1 MIRRRDQRG
10 FTIIE
15 LMVATTVFTVIM
27 ATVAAMLV
35 QYSNS
40 QRKAVNETAAQNV
53 ARDVID
59 RVSQSL
65 QFEGRAGSVT
75 ALSSTDNTV
84 GYCIGTTRYSVALGR
99 QVMSA
104 ATHAAMVDRSGIG
117 CGGTAQP
124 VRTATS
130 GLAGTELMASQMR
143 MANFDIT
150 SPQAGLYTVTVRV
163 VFGATDLLC
172 SQSASVSCDQG
183 NEETSTVFDG
193 KDIPADTECKAG
205 KDGRFC
211 AVSELATTVRSR
223 L

>member
-10 FTIIE
+10 FTLVE

-27 ATVAAMLV
+27 ASVAAMLV

-40 QRKAVNETAAQNV
+40 QRKAVNETTVQNA
-53 ARDVID
+53 ARDVVD

-65 QFEGRAGSVT
+65 QFEGRTVT
-75 ALSSTDNTV
+75 GLTSADNTI

-99 QVMSA
+99 QVTSSS
-104 ATHAAMVDRSGIG
+104 THAAMVDQVGIG
-117 CGGTAQP
+117 CGGSAQQ

-130 GLAGTELMASQMR
+130 GLLGTELMGGQMR
-143 MANFDIT
+143 VARFEVT
-150 SPQAGLYTVTVRV
+150 SSQAGLYTVTLRV
-163 VFGATDLLC
+163 VYGATDLLC
-172 SQSASVSCDQG
+172 SQAASVSCSKDNNG
-183 NEETSTVFDG
+183 TSTVFDG
-193 KDIPADTECKAG
+193 KDIPGDTECKAG
-205 KDGRFC
+205 NDARFC

>member
-10 FTIIE
+10 FTLVE

-40 QRKAVNETAAQNV
+40 QRKAVNETAVQNV

-65 QFEGRAGSVT
+65 QFEGRSVT
-75 ALSSTDNTV
+75 ALSSTDNTI

-99 QVMSA
+99 QVTTST
-104 ATHAAMVDRSGIG
+104 THAAMVDRTGIG
-117 CGGTAQP
+117 CGGSAQL

-130 GLAGTELMASQMR
+130 GLMGTELVGNQMR
-143 MANFDIT
+143 MASFDIT
-150 SPQAGLYTVTVRV
+150 SAQTGLYSVTLRV

-172 SQSASVSCDQG
+172 SQSASVSCNPAD
-183 NEETSTVFDG
+183 NATSAIFDG
-193 KDIPADTECKAG
+193 ENIPADTACKTG

>member
-10 FTIIE
+10 FTLVE

-40 QRKAVNETAAQNV
+40 QRKAVNETAVQNV

-59 RVSQSL
+59 QVSQSL
-65 QFEGRAGSVT
+65 QFEGRSVT
-75 ALSSTDNTV
+75 ALSSTDNTI

-99 QVMSA
+99 QVTTST
-104 ATHAAMVDRSGIG
+104 THAAMVDRTGIG
-117 CGGTAQP
+117 CGGSAQL

-130 GLAGTELMASQMR
+130 GLVGTELVGNQMR

-150 SPQAGLYTVTVRV
+150 SAQTGLYSVTLRV

-172 SQSASVSCDQG
+172 SQSASVSCNPAD
-183 NEETSTVFDG
+183 NATSTIFDG
-193 KDIPADTECKAG
+193 ENIPADTTCKTG

>member
-1 MIRRRDQRG
+1 MIRRQDQRG

-40 QRKAVNETAAQNV
+40 QRKAVNETAVQNV

-59 RVSQSL
+59 RASQSL
-65 QFEGRAGSVT
+65 QFEGRSGSVT
-75 ALSSTDNTV
+75 ALSSTDNTT

-99 QVMSA
+99 QVTSS

-117 CGGTAQP
+117 CGGTAQL

-130 GLAGTELMASQMR
+130 GLAGTELVANQMR
-143 MANFDIT
+143 MAHFDIT
-150 SPQAGLYTVTVRV
+150 SAQAGLYTVTVRV

-172 SQSASVSCDQG
+172 SQSAGVSCNPND
-183 NEETSTVFDG
+183 NEVSTVFDG
-193 KDIPADTECKAG
+193 RDIPADTECKAG
-205 KDGRFC
+205 EDGRFC